1 MKEAAG
7 EFSYTVREQSFDT
20 IVNALMPS
28 IRKIC
33 TKNRFLGCIDRDDL
47 IQEALISLW
56 KRFACGQLR
65 DKTISYVL
73 KGCYFHIQNYIRTH
87 KVRCDIK
94 SLDEPIAREGP
105 DIIYLKDIIPDTV
118 ESPLQRLNCKLI
130 VDDLMH
136 NGLRSREKEV
146 VSLLY
151 NGLTLREAAEA
162 LGISH
167 VRVFKIK
174 QAICSRYKDKF
185 FDTSSAA
192 R

>member
-1 MKEAAG
+1 M
-7 EFSYTVREQSFDT
+7 
-20 IVNALMPS
+20 
-28 IRKIC
+28 
-33 TKNRFLGCIDRDDL
+33 
-47 IQEALISLW
+47 
-56 KRFACGQLR
+56 
-65 DKTISYVL
+65 
-73 KGCYFHIQNYIRTH
+73 
-87 KVRCDIK
+87 RCDIK

-151 NGLTLREAAEA
+151 KGLTLREAAEA

-174 QAICSRYKDKF
+174 QAICSRDKDKF

>member
-28 IRKIC
+28 IKKIC

-94 SLDEPIAREGP
+94 SLDEPIDR
-105 DIIYLKDIIPDTV
+105 K
-118 ESPLQRLNCKLI
+118 S
-130 VDDLMH
+130 
-136 NGLRSREKEV
+136 V
-146 VSLLY
+146 V
-151 NGLTLREAAEA
+151 
-162 LGISH
+162 
-167 VRVFKIK
+167 
-174 QAICSRYKDKF
+174 
-185 FDTSSAA
+185 
-192 R
+192 